1 MARHTL
7 FTDMPI
13 LPSEAGKQRLNRDT
27 TRDVTR
33 QEITAL
39 NRKSVDLK
47 DLVAELSLD
56 LHRLKKTSTPC
67 LDEGCQRMSVDEKAQ
82 VLRRLSNPQ
91 APSRRFCQ
99 NLEYPRATGIAG
111 EPDTATEALIA
122 SSLPTC

>member
-1 MARHTL
+1 
-7 FTDMPI
+7 MPI

-56 LHRLKKTSTPC
+56 LHRLKKTSAPS
-67 LDEGCQRMSVDEKAQ
+67 LDEGHISA
-82 VLRRLSNPQ
+82 
-91 APSRRFCQ
+91 
-99 NLEYPRATGIAG
+99 
-111 EPDTATEALIA
+111 
-122 SSLPTC
+122 